1 MNNVSIKSIDE
12 FSQNFQFY
20 IPSYQRGYRWKAKQ
34 VSQLINDIM
43 FFQPTEK
50 TPFYFLQALAVAK
63 DETNNRYNVVDG
75 HTQRMLV
82 ESC

>member
-1 MNNVSIKSIDE
+1 MNNVSIKSIEE

-20 IPSYQRGYRWKAKQ
+20 IPSYQRGYRWKTKQ
-34 VSQLINDIM
+34 VYQLVNDIM
-43 FFQPTEK
+43 SFRPTDNS
-50 TPFYFLQALAVAK
+50 PFYFLQALAVAK